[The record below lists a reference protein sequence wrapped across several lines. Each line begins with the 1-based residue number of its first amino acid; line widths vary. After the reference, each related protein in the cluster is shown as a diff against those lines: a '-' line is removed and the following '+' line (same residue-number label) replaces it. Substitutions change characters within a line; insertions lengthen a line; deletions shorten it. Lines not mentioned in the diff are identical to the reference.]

1 MESVSEVLANQYEFV
16 QKHQAL
22 LKIINLE
29 EFLVQFLIPN
39 ESAMNY
45 QPTQKLD
52 IYIEELKESFL
63 GKVQFIDQADRSKQ
77 PNYKSDSC
85 V

>member
-1 MESVSEVLANQYEFV
+1 MESVSEVLVNQYEFV

-45 QPTQKLD
+45 QPN
-52 IYIEELKESFL
+52 
-63 GKVQFIDQADRSKQ
+63 SKA
-77 PNYKSDSC
+77 
-85 V
+85 